1 MLAPT
6 AVGQI
11 EGTRV
16 YLQVEH
22 VSKEFER
29 NGQVVAAL
37 QDVNLSIE
45 SGEVIG
51 LQGASGAGKSTLLN
65 VIGGLERPSTGD
77 VIFEKRRINDLSD
90 EDLALYRR
98 QTVGFVFQS
107 SHLLAP
113 LTVFENVMLPLVPTV
128 RSEAEKTERVEE
140 VLERARISHR
150 SDHLP
155 GELSGGE
162 QQRAAIARAI
172 VNAPQ
177 IVLADEPTGE
187 LDEANAD
194 NIIELLTS
202 LSTEGVTVV
211 IASHDRRVL
220 EAAGRL
226 VTMRDGSLSE

>member
-1 MLAPT
+1 
-6 AVGQI
+6 
-11 EGTRV
+11 V

-29 NGQVVAAL
+29 NGQVVVAL
-37 QDVNLSIE
+37 DDVNLSIE

-65 VIGGLERPSTGD
+65 VIGGLERPSVGD
-77 VIFEKRRINDLSD
+77 VIFEKKRINDLSD

-113 LTVFENVMLPLVPTV
+113 LTVFENVMLPLVPMV
-128 RSEAEKTERVEE
+128 RSEAEKAERVEE

-226 VTMRDGSLSE
+226 VTMHDGALSE